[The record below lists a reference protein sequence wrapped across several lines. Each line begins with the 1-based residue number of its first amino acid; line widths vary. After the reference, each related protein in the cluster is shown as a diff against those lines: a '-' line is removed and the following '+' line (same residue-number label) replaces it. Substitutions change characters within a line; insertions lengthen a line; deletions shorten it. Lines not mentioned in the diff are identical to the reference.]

1 MDQKKLERM
10 AERSYHQA
18 RAFGLSKSEAMK
30 AYNNYH
36 KSVDGSRKIFE
47 ENFEKEHGQK
57 PGREINETV

>member
-10 AERSYHQA
+10 AEQSYHQA

-36 KSVDGSRKIFE
+36 KSVDGRRKVFE
-47 ENFEKEHGQK
+47 
-57 PGREINETV
+57 